1 MAAPNLPPLPAR
13 LTHLEADAFVRRCQ
27 DVVVAAAEDSAGTVW
42 CIDARALQVFD
53 SSVLAALL
61 AVARLA
67 HRRGARL
74 KVQSMPDR
82 LRALATLYG
91 VSELL
96 PA

>member
-1 MAAPNLPPLPAR
+1 MTIQSLPPLPAR

-27 DVVVAAAEDSAGTVW
+27 AEGVGGAEAVW
-42 CIDARALQVFD
+42 QIDAHALEVFD
-53 SSVLAALL
+53 SSAIATLL

-74 KVQSMPDR
+74 QVQSMPDR
-82 LRALATLYG
+82 LRALAALYG